1 MKRTP
6 TANPTI
12 GSKKA
17 PEMKESLQLTAQDLS
32 NIRSFLLNQK
42 SHILNR
48 SHEFRQT
55 QRSVRDRSM
64 DEGDL
69 ASSQISENVSLNLL
83 EKDRGLLYQ
92 IERALSRISLGTFGQ
107 CEACADSIGPKRLAV
122 SPFATLCVACT
133 EDLER
138 SH

>member
-1 MKRTP
+1 
-6 TANPTI
+6 
-12 GSKKA
+12 
-17 PEMKESLQLTAQDLS
+17 
-32 NIRSFLLNQK
+32 
-42 SHILNR
+42 
-48 SHEFRQT
+48 
-55 QRSVRDRSM
+55 M

-107 CEACADSIGPKRLAV
+107 CESCTDSIGAKRLAV